1 MLLRG
6 ICKQWISDSKI
17 KGTCQAFSVWASPC
31 SHSLQR
37 LQSPLWGSWLSYR
50 RLPESTWMFLGAC
63 LRALR
68 CSWAGALSCAIKWS
82 FSLRMITEN
91 ILQISSNLHNMFS
104 SRLKEFVC
112 VPHIFILLD
121 YAAIPELLCVLAV
134 SVLLNIWWW
143 RINNSPKSSM
153 WRSLSFKCAGLWS
166 AVKNGGVP
174 GY

>member
-1 MLLRG
+1 VTARSRVPARRFLFGLHHAAIRCRDYNHRCG
-6 ICKQWISDSKI
+6 AVGYRIGDCPRAPGCSR
-17 KGTCQAFSVWASPC
+17 APVWEP
-31 SHSLQR
+31 
-37 LQSPLWGSWLSYR
+37 W
-50 RLPESTWMFLGAC
+50 
-63 LRALR
+63 LR